1 MEPTIDSLV
10 ISELKKNLKEI
21 GNLTVDLCGN
31 RNPDPEVRGKA
42 QAINKL
48 AHQMYEL
55 VWLGENSHKKQ
66 MDMRTLSEK
75 GVPKTES

>member
-1 MEPTIDSLV
+1 MEPTINSIV
-10 ISELKKNLKEI
+10 ISELKKNLKEV

-31 RNPDPEVRGKA
+31 GNPDPEIRDKA

-55 VWLGENSHKKQ
+55 VWLEENSHKKQ
-66 MDMRTLSEK
+66 MDMETLSEK
-75 GVPKTES
+75 GVPKMQS